1 MKILDRYVVRL
12 FLINFVILAV
22 AFLFLFLVVDLI
34 VDLDEFLEAGRVRAG
49 EFGGVLWATLWAIWD
64 YYGPVFLLLYVFFSG
79 LLVVGAMGFSFAGL
93 TRSGELVAML
103 TSGISVYRLAA
114 PVVVVGCCLNAL
126 TLPLQETVI
135 PRFAHKLMRSKS
147 QVRYEAIS
155 AFEVLYAVDGQGR
168 LLSAA
173 RFDPT
178 LDQPMLSGVT
188 ILDRDAWGRTV
199 RRITAEQAFW
209 DESRGEWE
217 LVGGLA
223 IRPSWGGEGVSGA
236 GGRPVE
242 VVEFFA
248 TDLSPQVLLA
258 ERASIYP
265 RLLSFAELNR
275 LASSPAVDTGP
286 IRQIMHSRFSVVIL
300 NVLILVMA
308 LRFFLQREPTRTLRQ
323 GVTGAA
329 AALGAWGVGLMILQV
344 GSAQLNP
351 VAAAWLPVVIFLPIS
366 AAMLQTI
373 KS

>member
-34 VDLDEFLEAGRVRAG
+34 VDLDEFLEAGRVRAE
-49 EFGGVLWATLWAIWD
+49 EFGGVLWATLWTIWD

-103 TSGISVYRLAA
+103 TSGISVFRLAA
-114 PVVVVGCCLNAL
+114 PVVVVGCGLNAL
-126 TLPLQETVI
+126 TLPLQEAVI
-135 PRFAHKLMRSKS
+135 PRFAHKLTRSKS
-147 QVRYEAIS
+147 QVRHEAIS
-155 AFEVLYAVDGQGR
+155 AFEVLYAVDGRGR

-188 ILDRDAWGRTV
+188 ILDRDARGRTV
-199 RRITAEQAFW
+199 RRVTAEQAFW
-209 DESRGEWE
+209 EEGRGGWE

-223 IRPSWGGEGVSGA
+223 IRPSWGGEEPAGA
-236 GGRPVE
+236 GGRQVG
-242 VVEFFA
+242 VVGFFA

-265 RLLSFAELNR
+265 RLLSFVELNR
-275 LASSPAVDTGP
+275 LASNPAVESGL

-323 GVTGAA
+323 GVAGAA
-329 AALGAWGVGLMILQV
+329 AALGAWGAGLMILQA
-344 GSAQLNP
+344 GSTQLNP

-366 AAMLQTI
+366 AVMLQTI